1 MKILIIDDNKD
12 ITEMLCKFFTAK
24 DHECTLSNDG
34 KNGLTMI
41 ENQKFDVVLLD
52 LAIPDFSGKKII
64 DSLHKNGKIKN
75 QKIVLFTASPT
86 SQKEIDDMIEKG
98 AHSHIKKPIDP
109 DVLIDYL
116 STLK

>member
-12 ITEMLCKFFTAK
+12 ITEMLCKFFTMQ

-64 DSLHKNGKIKN
+64 DSLYESGKIKN
-75 QKIVLFTASPT
+75 QKVVLFTASPT

-109 DVLIDYL
+109 DLLVDYL
-116 STLK
+116 STIQ

>member
-12 ITEMLCKFFTAK
+12 ITEMLSKFFITSG
-24 DHECTLSNDG
+24 HECQLSNNG
-34 KNGLTMI
+34 RNGLTMI

-64 DSLHKNGKIKN
+64 DSLHKSGKIKN

-86 SQKEIDDMIEKG
+86 LQKEIDDMIEKG
-98 AHSHIKKPIDP
+98 AHSQIKKPIDP
-109 DVLIDYL
+109 DVLVDYL
-116 STLK
+116 STLQ

>member
-1 MKILIIDDNKD
+1 MKILIIDDNQD
-12 ITEMLCKFFTAK
+12 ITEMLCKFFSAR
-24 DHECTLSNDG
+24 DHECTLSNEG
-34 KNGLTMI
+34 RNGLTMI

-64 DSLHKNGKIKN
+64 DSLHKSGKIKN
-75 QKIVLFTASPT
+75 QKVVLFTATPT

-109 DVLIDYL
+109 DVLVDYL

>member
-12 ITEMLCKFFTAK
+12 ITEMLCKFLSAR

-64 DSLHKNGKIKN
+64 DSLHKSGKIKN
-75 QKIVLFTASPT
+75 QKVVLFTATPT

-98 AHSHIKKPIDP
+98 AHSYIKKPIDP

-116 STLK
+116 STLQ